1 MACVNINETWIVYL
15 WRPMMGWVYMVIC
28 LFDFMIAPVFFT
40 MVGLGAEGVK
50 WQAVTLQ
57 GSGLFHLSMLTILG
71 VTAWGRNQQRL
82 KELDL
87 IATSP
92 TTPTSSPPSPTSNG
106 QA

>member
-1 MACVNINETWIVYL
+1 
-15 WRPMMGWVYMVIC
+15 MGWVYMIIC
-28 LFDFMIAPVFFT
+28 LFDFMIAPIFFT

-87 IATSP
+87 VATRSIDPIQPTSP
-92 TTPTSSPPSPTSNG
+92 QSPNG
-106 QA
+106 TG